1 MTVLSIKG
9 LSVAFATPDGDLR
22 ALRDVDLAVPERRIV
37 GVVGESGCG
46 KSTLVNAILG
56 LLPAN
61 GRIDGGSILFEG
73 GEISALGPAEQRDL
87 RGLRISTVFQDPM
100 GALNPVLAV
109 GRQMR
114 DIQYRSRLSRA
125 DKDARSAAMLR
136 RTGIPDPESALT
148 RHPHEFS
155 GGMKQRIAIAMALM
169 MEPALLIADEPTTAL
184 DATLEM
190 ATLGLLRDLQEQ
202 AGCSV
207 IFISHHLGAVAELC
221 HDVVVMYAGEVVERG
236 DARRVFSNAR
246 HPYTARLL
254 ECDPARRAERTRNLP
269 TIPGELPDLRRL
281 PGGCVFAPR
290 CERRHDACASPPPE
304 IVAAEGHVARCVLAG
319 SR

>member
-22 ALRDVDLAVPERRIV
+22 ALRDVDLSVPEQRIV

-73 GEISALGPAEQRDL
+73 REISALGPAELRDL
-87 RGLRISTVFQDPM
+87 RGRRISTVFQDPM
-100 GALNPVLAV
+100 GALNPVLSV

-125 DKDARSAAMLR
+125 DKDERSAAMLR

-221 HDVVVMYAGEVVERG
+221 DDVVVMYAGEVVECG
-236 DARRVFSNAR
+236 NARRVFADAR
-246 HPYTARLL
+246 HPYTARLM
-254 ECDPARRAERTRNLP
+254 ECDPARRKERTRNLP
-269 TIPGELPDLRRL
+269 TIPGELPDLHRL
-281 PGGCVFAPR
+281 PEGCVFAPR

-304 IVAAEGHVARCVLAG
+304 IVAAEGHVARCVLAD